1 MNNLCRSLKSGFCQV
16 FGKLKL
22 DDYLESSGERTR
34 HLRSGWCVVMTSSV
48 LLNAYG
54 LHIHLE
60 RDSQSLPLNN
70 WWEHP
75 RRAIELPCRGP
86 NSHLCVLAETWP
98 WFSQDGAGLW
108 GAEAFPWKE
117 RKAPRAAVWAERVE
131 VWAEPVE
138 VWAEPV
144 EPAGLSASRR
154 NRRVPAAKRLH
165 LSVSP
170 SPICKT
176 G

>member
-1 MNNLCRSLKSGFCQV
+1 MRNNLCRSLKSGFCQV

-34 HLRSGWCVVMTSSV
+34 HLRSGWCVVMTSSG

-75 RRAIELPCRGP
+75 HRAIELPCRGP

-98 WFSQDGAGLW
+98 GDLALVFSGRCWSLRGRGLPLEGKEGSHGRGVSWAGGGVSWAGGARCAVCL
-108 GAEAFPWKE
+108 AEESQCACG
-117 RKAPRAAVWAERVE
+117 KA
-131 VWAEPVE
+131 
-138 VWAEPV
+138 
-144 EPAGLSASRR
+144 LT
-154 NRRVPAAKRLH
+154 
-165 LSVSP
+165 
-170 SPICKT
+170 PICVSISHL
-176 G
+176 